1 MSEKLWEPSPER
13 VQNTNLTRFREFVNA
28 KYDLSLQGYS
38 DLYDWSISE
47 APSFWEAIWEFGGIK
62 ASHPYDHV
70 VDNFEDMLKA
80 RWFNGAKF
88 NFAENLLRYRDDS
101 TAIVFKG
108 EGQATVRVTYQELYA
123 QVARLSKALRHLG
136 VTEGDRVAGFM
147 PNMVETVVAMLAT
160 TSIGAVWSSCSPD
173 FGVKGVIDRFG
184 QIRPKVLFTA
194 NGYFYNGKSHD
205 SLEKV
210 AGIIKAIPEIERI
223 IVVPYTLSLIH
234 I

>member
-1 MSEKLWEPSPER
+1 M
-13 VQNTNLTRFREFVNA
+13 
-28 KYDLSLQGYS
+28 
-38 DLYDWSISE
+38 
-47 APSFWEAIWEFGGIK
+47 
-62 ASHPYDHV
+62 
-70 VDNFEDMLKA
+70 
-80 RWFNGAKF
+80 
-88 NFAENLLRYRDDS
+88 
-101 TAIVFKG
+101 AIVFKG

-123 QVARLSKALRHLG
+123 QVARLAKALRHMG

-184 QIRPKVLFTA
+184 QIQPKVLFTA

-210 AGIIKAIPEIERI
+210 AEIEFTQVPPLI
-223 IVVPYTLSLIH
+223 IQLILCTLPGRPVCPNVSCMEQVVL
-234 I
+234 